1 MSQMESANSQRM
13 LKAGSNLP
21 AAIELLEHADLLDV
35 AGSPEVLE
43 AAALIRSAYI
53 LLGVAQ
59 KKLSDRAWEGRDK
72 SRD

>member
-13 LKAGSNLP
+13 LEAGSTLP
-21 AAIELLEHADLLDV
+21 HVIEQLEHADLLDV